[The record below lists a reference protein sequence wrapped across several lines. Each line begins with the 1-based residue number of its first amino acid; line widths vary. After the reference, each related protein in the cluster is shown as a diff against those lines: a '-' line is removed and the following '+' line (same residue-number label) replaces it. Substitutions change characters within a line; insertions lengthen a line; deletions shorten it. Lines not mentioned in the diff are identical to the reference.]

1 MKKEM
6 MLMLTFVFKKCLQRI
21 LQLRSAEL
29 NEVKCFDKDKVSND
43 DSCLLGEGIFSWK
56 LNKFSLLLKDN
67 DKYL

>member
-21 LQLRSAEL
+21 LQLRSAVL

-43 DSCLLGEGIFSWK
+43 DSCLLGEGHTFMEAK
-56 LNKFSLLLKDN
+56 
-67 DKYL
+67 